1 MVRFLFFELLGVF
14 EVFVTDN
21 DDDDAPTIFEFGQA
35 PIPSR
40 PGIR

>member
-1 MVRFLFFELLGVF
+1 MRFLFFELLGVF
-14 EVFVTDN
+14 DVFVTDN
-21 DDDDAPTIFEFGQA
+21 DDAAGTIVEFGEA